1 MTIKKQPAVI
11 AGPVLGHVVTCFTVN
26 CRTRPLHKGTSEGAH
41 YSFWLH
47 VSLGPPEHR
56 DSAERSTCTAI
67 CTLFVRLITHYSCPL
82 CHSRL
87 WPWLK
92 YHDCEADWPLN
103 TSGQCWQFHHV
114 KKDKTVS
121 SSGKQLGAVPT
132 CNEKAKKNK
141 KKLHISELHQTPYYL
156 PWLNGKWNPPL
167 RILICT

>member
-47 VSLGPPEHR
+47 VSLGLPEHR

-67 CTLFVRLITHYSCPL
+67 CTLFVRLITHSSCPL

-114 KKDKTVS
+114 KKKIKLLPRPENS
-121 SSGKQLGAVPT
+121 WEQYLHAMKKQ
-132 CNEKAKKNK
+132 KKNK
-141 KKLHISELHQTPYYL
+141 K
-156 PWLNGKWNPPL
+156 N
-167 RILICT
+167 CTFPSSIKHPITSRD

>member
-26 CRTRPLHKGTSEGAH
+26 CRTQPLHKGTYEGAH

-47 VSLGPPEHR
+47 VSLGLHR

-67 CTLFVRLITHYSCPL
+67 CTLFVRFITHSSCPL

-114 KKDKTVS
+114 KKKIKLFPRPENS
-121 SSGKQLGAVPT
+121 WEKYLHAMKKQ
-132 CNEKAKKNK
+132 KKKK

-156 PWLNGKWNPPL
+156 PWLNGKWNPLL